1 MVFDIAMSTKR
12 SHQPIFDKNK
22 DSATKRLSLFISHGN
37 LCIKYGKSRTALL
50 KKIIGY
56 GNILLGGDS
65 VKISINVDPELT
77 DTEIIINCGSLTAET
92 ESIIAA
98 LRMADNQLTVIK
110 DGETHILDI
119 SKIAYIETVDRR
131 TFVYTETDCY
141 ESKLKLYEMVEKL
154 CSGNFLRI
162 SKSCIVRLKY
172 IRSLKADL
180 DRRIRITLE
189 NGEQL
194 IASRQYADEL
204 KKRLGVR

>member
-1 MVFDIAMSTKR
+1 M
-12 SHQPIFDKNK
+12 
-22 DSATKRLSLFISHGN
+22 
-37 LCIKYGKSRTALL
+37 
-50 KKIIGY
+50 
-56 GNILLGGDS
+56 
-65 VKISINVDPELT
+65 KISINIDPELA
-77 DTEIIINCGSLTAET
+77 DMEITINCNALTAET
-92 ESIIAA
+92 ENIIAA

-119 SKIAYIETVDRR
+119 SKIAYIETVDRK

-141 ESKLKLYEMVEKL
+141 ESKLRLYEMDEKL
-154 CSGNFLRI
+154 CNGNFLKI

-172 IRSLKADL
+172 IRSLKAEF

-204 KKRLGVR
+204 KKRLGAS

>member
-1 MVFDIAMSTKR
+1 M
-12 SHQPIFDKNK
+12 
-22 DSATKRLSLFISHGN
+22 
-37 LCIKYGKSRTALL
+37 
-50 KKIIGY
+50 
-56 GNILLGGDS
+56 
-65 VKISINVDPELT
+65 KISINIDPELS
-77 DTEIIINCGSLTAET
+77 DTEIIINCSSLTAET

-98 LRMADNQLTVIK
+98 LRMADNQLTVTR

-119 SKIAYIETVDRR
+119 TKIAYIESVDRK
-131 TFVYTETDCY
+131 TFVYTESECY
-141 ESKLKLYEMVEKL
+141 ESKLKLYEMDDRL
-154 CSGNFLRI
+154 CNPGGGFLRI

-172 IRSLKADL
+172 IRSLKAEL